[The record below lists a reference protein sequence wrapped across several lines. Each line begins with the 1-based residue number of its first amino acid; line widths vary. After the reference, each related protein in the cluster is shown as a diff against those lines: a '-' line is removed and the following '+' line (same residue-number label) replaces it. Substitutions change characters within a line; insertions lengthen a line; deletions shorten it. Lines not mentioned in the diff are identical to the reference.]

1 MEDEE
6 MEKKERGL
14 INKAKARELIN
25 NWKSPENF
33 KLTAKQTS
41 LRFPIIIMAKI
52 SALCELHAKESKSK
66 IVADLLSLAFELIE
80 SELEDYQ
87 GEVVGLDDDQKPVY
101 EHDSEKARY
110 YKLTRKYIEELKKE
124 AGIETGGKE
133 ARKGEDVKGE
143 AR

>member
-6 MEKKERGL
+6 REKKERVL
-14 INKAKARELIN
+14 INRAKARELIN

-66 IVADLLSLAFELIE
+66 IIADLLSLAFELIE
-80 SELEDYQ
+80 SELDDYH
-87 GEVVGLDDDQKPVY
+87 GEVVGLDDDQNPVY
-101 EHDSEKARY
+101 AHDSEKARY
-110 YKLTRKYIEELKKE
+110 TRLTKKYIEELKKE
-124 AGIETGGKE
+124 AGIEIGGKE
-133 ARKGEDVKGE
+133 AKKGEDVKGE
-143 AR
+143 AE